1 MKDIRL
7 LSFVIPCY
15 RSEKTIEGVID
26 EIRTVAAGKYEYEII
41 LVNDGSPDG
50 TLNVIRTLVEGDRRI
65 KGVNLARNFGQQ
77 AAVMA
82 GLKYTVGDTVICL
95 DDDGQSPI
103 DGLDLM
109 LGKINEGYDIVF
121 ADYFEKKES
130 PFRLFGSKVNEL
142 MLNSLLGKPKDIKM
156 NSLFACTRMVVDELL
171 RYENPFPYL
180 PGLFLRTTR
189 NIANVKLTHRERESG
204 ESGYTLG
211 KLLSLWINGFT
222 AFSIKPL
229 RAASFIGFFF
239 ALLGF
244 VSLIILVISKLS
256 GVNIKLGW
264 TSTVSLIMFFD
275 GMILIVLGLIGEYI
289 GRIYLCIN
297 MTPQYVVRE
306 YMVNDS
312 LEDKP

>member
-1 MKDIRL
+1 MKDITL

-15 RSEKTIEGVID
+15 RSENTIEGVID
-26 EIRTVAAGKYEYEII
+26 EIKTVTAGKYEYEII

-50 TLNVIRTLVEGDRRI
+50 TLNVIRSLVSGDRRI

-82 GLKYTVGDTVICL
+82 GLKYAAGDTVICL

-121 ADYFEKKES
+121 ADYYEKKES
-130 PFRLFGSKVNEL
+130 PFRLFGSRVNEL

-180 PGLFLRTTR
+180 PGLLLRTTR
-189 NIANVKLTHRERESG
+189 NMANVKLDHRERESG

-229 RAASFIGFFF
+229 RAASFIGSFF

-244 VSLIILVISKLS
+244 VSLIILIISKLS

-312 LEDKP
+312 LKEKV

>member
-1 MKDIRL
+1 MKDIKL

-50 TLNVIRTLVEGDRRI
+50 TLNVIRTLVEGDHRI

>member
-1 MKDIRL
+1 
-7 LSFVIPCY
+7 
-15 RSEKTIEGVID
+15 
-26 EIRTVAAGKYEYEII
+26 
-41 LVNDGSPDG
+41 
-50 TLNVIRTLVEGDRRI
+50 RI

>member
-1 MKDIRL
+1 MKDITL

-15 RSEKTIEGVID
+15 RSEHTIEGVID
-26 EIRTVAAGKYEYEII
+26 EIRTVTAGRYEYEVI

-50 TLNVIRTLVEGDRRI
+50 TLNVIRRLVAADRRI
-65 KGVNLARNFGQQ
+65 KGVNLAKNFGQQ

-82 GLKYTVGDTVICL
+82 GLKYAAGDTVICL

-121 ADYFEKKES
+121 ADYYKKKES

-142 MLNSLLGKPKDIKM
+142 MLNSLLGKPKDIRM

-180 PGLFLRTTR
+180 PGLILRTTR
-189 NIANVKLTHRERESG
+189 NIANVKLDHRERESG

-229 RAASFIGFFF
+229 RAASFIGSFF

-312 LEDKP
+312 LKDNP

>member
-1 MKDIRL
+1 MKDITL

-15 RSEKTIEGVID
+15 RSENTIEGVID
-26 EIRTVAAGKYEYEII
+26 EIKTVTAGKYEYEII

-50 TLNVIRTLVEGDRRI
+50 TLNVIRTLVLGDRRI

-82 GLKYTVGDTVICL
+82 GLRYAVGDTVICL

-109 LGKINEGYDIVF
+109 LEKINEGYDIVF
-121 ADYFEKKES
+121 ADYYEKKES

-180 PGLFLRTTR
+180 PGLLLRTTR
-189 NIANVKLTHRERESG
+189 NMANVKLAHRERESG

-244 VSLIILVISKLS
+244 VSLIVLVISKLS

-312 LEDKP
+312 LKEKV